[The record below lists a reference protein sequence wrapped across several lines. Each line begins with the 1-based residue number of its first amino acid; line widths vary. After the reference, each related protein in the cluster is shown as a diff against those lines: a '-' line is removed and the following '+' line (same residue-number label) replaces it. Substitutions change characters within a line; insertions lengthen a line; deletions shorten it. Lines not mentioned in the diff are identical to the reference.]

1 MAVCLTWVRNQHR
14 DGAVRPKNRHST
26 RYRSGAR
33 VLDMK
38 GLQTD
43 EAAKLRREAL
53 THVGN
58 GLGDYYGDVLKE
70 VIPDTLTDLLRHL
83 AAPTE
88 QDTE

>member
-1 MAVCLTWVRNQHR
+1 
-14 DGAVRPKNRHST
+14 
-26 RYRSGAR
+26 
-33 VLDMK
+33 MK
-38 GLQTD
+38 GLRTD

-58 GLGDYYGDVLKE
+58 SLGDYYCDVLKE

>member
-1 MAVCLTWVRNQHR
+1 
-14 DGAVRPKNRHST
+14 
-26 RYRSGAR
+26 
-33 VLDMK
+33 MK

>member
-1 MAVCLTWVRNQHR
+1 
-14 DGAVRPKNRHST
+14 
-26 RYRSGAR
+26 
-33 VLDMK
+33 MK
-38 GLQTD
+38 GLRTD

-70 VIPDTLTDLLRHL
+70 VIPDSLTDLLRHL

-88 QDTE
+88 RDPE